1 MNYFFVMIPFKFK
14 VLVQQISA
22 SLIPRLPDKPGNEAK
37 YLCADIMMQDNIQK
51 QPQL

>member
-1 MNYFFVMIPFKFK
+1 MNYYFCLDTIQ
-14 VLVQQISA
+14 VQSTGSAVSA